1 MNDVQIGDTFGAWTV
16 IAAAPAHP
24 FRGTA
29 RWKVQ
34 CGGCAA
40 TCVREENQL
49 KAKADAG
56 LRFVNSVSLPP
67 FGTRAEIKAR
77 FGRLVTHANE

>member
-49 KAKADAG
+49 KAGRTQQCNACRLKAH
-56 LRFVNSVSLPP
+56 RSHKS
-67 FGTRAEIKAR
+67 
-77 FGRLVTHANE
+77 RLGAAASHAKQRTKGAS